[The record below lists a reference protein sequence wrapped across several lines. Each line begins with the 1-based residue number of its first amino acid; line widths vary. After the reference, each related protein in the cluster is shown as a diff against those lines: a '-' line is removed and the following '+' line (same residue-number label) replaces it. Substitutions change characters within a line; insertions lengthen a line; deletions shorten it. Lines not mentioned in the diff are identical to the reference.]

1 MNLRN
6 LGKLSLTA
14 LLLTSLTLADNPK
27 VSRQVGNDGVPVIT
41 IKGNKNSGERV
52 RKPIPVKLESTE
64 PSRPAFKVYDL
75 EADDAD
81 STSEKPTVVVIG
93 NPPPIAPNPGAY
105 NNGFG
110 YGFYNNYFSTPYG
123 PGFFAAPGYQSYYR
137 NGFVNSVNFEAGVGY
152 RQGFQNYYAPPIN
165 YTQPIINY
173 RQPVPIRYTGGFR
186 GGFRGCP
193 GRF

>member
-1 MNLRN
+1 MSLQ
-6 LGKLSLTA
+6 KLTGYA
-14 LLLTSLTLADNPK
+14 LATMLMTGLTLADSPQ

-41 IKGNKNSGERV
+41 IKGKQNSPTRV
-52 RKPIPVKLESTE
+52 RKPVPVEMES

-75 EADDAD
+75 ETDDVD
-81 STSEKPTVVVIG
+81 SSSEKPTVVVIG

-105 NNGFG
+105 N
-110 YGFYNNYFSTPYG
+110 YGFYNNYFAAPYG
-123 PGFFAAPGYQSYYR
+123 PGFFARPAYQGYYR
-137 NGFVNSVNFEAGVGY
+137 NGFVNSVNFEAGVGF

-173 RQPVPIRYTGGFR
+173 RQPVPVRYTGGFR
-186 GGFRGCP
+186 GFRGCP